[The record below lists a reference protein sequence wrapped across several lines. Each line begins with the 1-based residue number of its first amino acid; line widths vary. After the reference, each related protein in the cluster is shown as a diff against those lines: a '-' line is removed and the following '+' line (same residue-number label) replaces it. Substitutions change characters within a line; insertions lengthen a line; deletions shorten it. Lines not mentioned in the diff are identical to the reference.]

1 MRQKYLKYVL
11 PLVLF
16 LIAFLFL
23 PINQLNWLES
33 MPGDIGDA
41 RLNNYFL
48 ENIYQYLNGNVES
61 LWHLSFYYPFPYTL
75 GFSDN
80 LFGSSPIYLLTRYFG
95 FLPDTAFQIWYLFGY
110 IVNFTSAFYVLRKLG
125 KSSLAA
131 SIGALIFA
139 FALPT
144 TAHVGHAQLQYRFGI
159 PLAIFFLIK
168 FLDKKDWSSLIVSGL
183 WLVWQFY
190 AGIYIGFFTLFLML
204 AMVLTYIGYE
214 KFWFSHSFKSRLLVF
229 ISAWKYLSR
238 RRKFQYVIF
247 SGLLLFLMVLLFYPY
262 LQVSLLY
269 GAKRSWDE
277 ISVMLPRL
285 QSYILSDASYLWSS
299 PNAEIFSD
307 IPMRHEHQM
316 FFGLLPLLLA
326 ATGLFVGNRQQNGL
340 AYTLMAGMLGL
351 VFALTLYVGGFSL
364 WYFMHKLPLASAIR
378 AMTRLDLAL
387 LIVIAY
393 FSAVTVD
400 FVRSRY
406 AWGTKI
412 VSLAVL
418 PLLILEFSMTS
429 MYTSKKDDWRDR
441 ISQAEKRI
449 PEHLPQD
456 SIIFMAQKNGSFY
469 VDELDAMW
477 VSLMHGM
484 KSLNGYSGL
493 LPAGYTWEFGN
504 DCAEMPVRIIS
515 YTNFSNLAEA
525 EAEER
530 YKQIISR
537 VVPLGFSNCNSE
549 WLYNKPKYT
558 MSDRVY
564 TADEIKD
571 ISFQIFDGTI
581 PSDITVKIMNAGNIN
596 FSARSSIGKPFRV
609 AWRFL
614 DVNGIP
620 MSGWDNRK
628 DLPFDIPA
636 KGVLEFQITV
646 NPPPNT
652 AMIEVSMVQELEFW
666 FHDVGVTTVTLPV
679 QLF

>member
-1 MRQKYLKYVL
+1 MRQKCLNYAL

-110 IVNFTSAFYVLRKLG
+110 IVNFVSTFYVLRKIG

-144 TAHVGHAQLQYRFGI
+144 TAHVAHAQLQYRFGI

-214 KFWFSHSFKSRLLVF
+214 KLWLGHSFKSTLLVF

-238 RRKFQYVIF
+238 RRKFQYLFF

-262 LQVSLLY
+262 LQASLLY

-285 QSYILSDASYLWSS
+285 QSYILSDNSYLWSS

-326 ATGLFVGNRQQNGL
+326 ITGLFVGNRQQSGL

-364 WYFMHKLPLASAIR
+364 WYFIHKLPLASAIR

-393 FSAVTVD
+393 FAAITVD
-400 FVRSRY
+400 YIRSRY
-406 AWGTKI
+406 SLGTKI
-412 VSLAVL
+412 VSIVVL
-418 PLLILEFSMTS
+418 PLLILEFSMTT
-429 MYTSKKDDWRDR
+429 MYTSKKDEWRDR

-449 PEHLPQD
+449 PEYLPKD
-456 SIIFMAQKNGSFY
+456 SIIFMAQKSGSFY
-469 VDELDAMW
+469 IDELDAMW
-477 VSLMHGM
+477 VSLIHGM

-515 YTNFSNLAEA
+515 YANFSNLVEA
-525 EAEER
+525 EAEEK

-549 WLYNKPKYT
+549 WLHNKPKYT
-558 MSDRVY
+558 LSDRVY
-564 TADEIKD
+564 TADEINS
-571 ISFQIFDGTI
+571 ISFQIFNGKT
-581 PSDITVKIMNAGNIN
+581 PSDIIVKIMNAGNID

-636 KGVLEFQITV
+636 KGALDFQITV
-646 NPPPNT
+646 NPPPDA